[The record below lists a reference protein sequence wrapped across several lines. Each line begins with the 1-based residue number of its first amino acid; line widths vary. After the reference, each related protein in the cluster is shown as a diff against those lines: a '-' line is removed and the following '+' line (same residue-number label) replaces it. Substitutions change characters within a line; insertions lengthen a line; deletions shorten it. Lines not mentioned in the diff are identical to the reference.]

1 MQKEREIELLKA
13 SRDQEKVAQIPGVAT
28 KIAHLQE
35 ETLKIRTQGNAQP
48 ASTVE
53 QGKQM

>member
-13 SRDQEKVAQIPGVAT
+13 TRDHEKAAQIPGVAT

-35 ETLKIRTQGNAQP
+35 ETLKIRTQ
-48 ASTVE
+48 ASALP
-53 QGKQM
+53 Q